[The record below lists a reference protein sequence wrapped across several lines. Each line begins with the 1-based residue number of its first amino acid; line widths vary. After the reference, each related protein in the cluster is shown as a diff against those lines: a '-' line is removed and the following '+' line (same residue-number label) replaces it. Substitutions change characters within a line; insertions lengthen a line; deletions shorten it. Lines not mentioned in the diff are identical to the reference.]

1 MKQYTLSELCAE
13 IQDVIKYELEEHYWV
28 RAEIASM
35 STRGHCYM
43 ELVEKAH
50 ENTLAAKVRAT
61 CWNHVYSLLSNY
73 FIQEVGQPLR
83 VGMQVLVEV
92 SVTFHPLYGLSLNIW
107 NIDPTYTQGALAK
120 QRHATINRLTK
131 EGVIDL
137 QKNLLTPT
145 IIRKIAVISAADAA
159 GYGDF
164 CDQLTNNRFGYKFQ
178 LSLFAAVMQGDHAPQ
193 SIISALKKIAAQEEQ
208 WDIVVIIRGGGATTD
223 LGCFDDYELANHCAQ
238 FPLPIL
244 SGIGHTKD
252 MSIVDM
258 VAHTSVKT
266 PTAAAEWLI
275 ERINKQIEVICQL
288 TLRLQRTTQ
297 HIVTYQHNQLQ
308 NYLNRISYAAQRMMI
323 HEKNNLLMLAK
334 TIDLHSPERIFK
346 RGYSLTTLNGQPV
359 TKIEDIKK
367 GDTLK
372 TYLQNG
378 VIESVVKE

>member
-43 ELVEKAH
+43 ELVEKAN

-73 FIQEVGQPLR
+73 FIQEAGQPLR

>member
-13 IQDVIKYELEEHYWV
+13 IQDAIKYELEERYWV

-43 ELVEKAH
+43 ELVEKAN

-73 FIQEVGQPLR
+73 FIQEAGQPLR

-120 QRHATINRLTK
+120 QRQATINRLTK